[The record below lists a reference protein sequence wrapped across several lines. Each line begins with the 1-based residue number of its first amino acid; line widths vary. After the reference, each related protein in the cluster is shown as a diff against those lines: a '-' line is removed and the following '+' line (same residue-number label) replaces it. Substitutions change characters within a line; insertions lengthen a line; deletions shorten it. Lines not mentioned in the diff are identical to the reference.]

1 MAFRPNWYDSDPR
14 RRGLGALAEWSG
26 FRWIFTLNVVVCLV
40 QAVTTRAGSP
50 NGSFLNTP
58 VADALALRTW
68 WPHASGFAAD
78 PFTLDLLH
86 GGFNWF
92 FLPQL
97 LTYAFLHANLTHIGF
112 NMLYLW
118 FFAPEVEA
126 TIGKRGFLR
135 LYLGGA
141 IFGGL
146 MQWAWWLFRGEPTT
160 VVGASGAVYTIMAWY
175 ALRWPHKQ
183 ILLMF
188 LIPVPIWL
196 LMIAKVGSDLVD
208 FINPRFESDTA
219 VVVHL
224 AGALF
229 GLVWYRAGTVV
240 TAAVERRKRTK
251 ALREFQEEA
260 EDRREMDRILAK
272 IQATGLASLDT
283 RERAFLDRR
292 SREAREARNRT
303 P

>member
-1 MAFRPNWYDSDPR
+1 LAFRPNWYENDPR
-14 RRGLGALAEWSG
+14 RRGLGGLAEWTG
-26 FRWIFTLNVVVCLV
+26 FRWVFTLNVVVFIA
-40 QAVTTRAGSP
+40 QAVTARSQNVLDGPLGEAGAMRAW
-50 NGSFLNTP
+50 F
-58 VADALALRTW
+58 
-68 WPHASGFAAD
+68 PHESGFAID
-78 PFTLDLLH
+78 PYTNTLLH

-97 LTYAFLHANLTHIGF
+97 VTYAFLHAGLSHILF

-118 FFAPEVEA
+118 FFGPEVEA
-126 TIGKRGFLR
+126 ALGKRGFLR

-146 MQWAWWLFRGEPTT
+146 LQWSWWLFRGEPTT
-160 VVGASGAVYTIMAWY
+160 VVGASGAVYTIMAFY
-175 ALRWPHKQ
+175 ALRWPHRQ

-188 LIPVPIWL
+188 VIPIPIWL
-196 LMIAKVGSDLVD
+196 LMVGKVGSDIVD
-208 FINPRFESDTA
+208 FMNPRYAGDTA

-224 AGALF
+224 GGAVF
-229 GLVWYRAGTVV
+229 GLLWYRAGTVF
-240 TAAVERRKRTK
+240 TAAVERRKRAK
-251 ALREFQEEA
+251 ALKEFQEEA
-260 EDRREMDRILAK
+260 EDRREMDRILGK

-292 SREAREARNRT
+292 SREAREARDRA